1 MGPALTASLFL
12 PVLFFCQLFR
22 LSNVVHI
29 DSDYG
34 FFTSYEYY
42 AGEFVV
48 IVLQLW
54 VLRIIA
60 LDKSAHF
67 QEEKVIERYIVE

>member
-1 MGPALTASLFL
+1 MGPVLTAALFL

-54 VLRIIA
+54 VLRIIV
-60 LDKSAHF
+60 LDKSAHV
-67 QEEKVIERYIVE
+67 QEEKVTERYIVE

>member
-34 FFTSYEYY
+34 FFTLYEYY

-54 VLRIIA
+54 VLRKII
-60 LDKSAHF
+60 LDKSTHF
-67 QEEKVIERYIVE
+67 QEQKVIERYIVE